1 VAPDPGRLSAAD
13 RARLRRARKRA
24 GLVRGE
30 NAAQKAGREEDGSYS
45 RPGNTVRD
53 AETGKVRRDY
63 LHPKRPASPASKR
76 ISQKYQSAWEAPVRG
91 ESAKEKARVGVQG
104 RVRDDFERLQYGKM
118 GPTEFARSVRK
129 SLSPSETRDFERY
142 AAVRSD
148 QVQDQINPW
157 RKTDEMIGMVTGVKP
172 SDAFW
177 SVTHPVDRVTGRT
190 RRGMKRSETFEGGWE
205 PKDGGGAG
213 FGGFGLGRLGG
224 KAVSKAV
231 EPAAKSPEAQRV
243 MDALPG
249 AKKARKA
256 QEAGYHEAR
265 VKGAA
270 AIQEAMKKG
279 GLEGHEA
286 AKAALRGELPKLK
299 YGALEELDQTAAER
313 LFKDIQNHPDLKP
326 YDKVHTVEALRR
338 MIGEGRVP
346 TAGEMK
352 QFERVFGPDVAG
364 QIKDSAGFWRKAK
377 EAGVEILNVPRALKA
392 TLDLS
397 APFRQGLVL
406 GARHPVMFAKNLKPM
421 VQAWKSESVYDDVM
435 AEIADRPSFDM
446 MRQSGVHFTD
456 LGHVDTR
463 EEAFMSNL
471 AEKIPVLGPQG
482 VRRSSRAYTAFLN
495 KFRADAFDNYIRVA
509 EQDGRQLAAH
519 ERRDIA
525 NWVNTAT
532 GRGQWKA
539 VEGAMV
545 PATMVLFS
553 PRLLLSRLQLLN
565 PVYYAQLSPVARKE
579 AVRGMTQLAGAVTL
593 TLSMAKMAGAEVNMD
608 PRNTDFG
615 KIKFGD
621 TRVDIL
627 GGLQQP
633 FVAAYRIA
641 KGESVSS
648 TTGVEQEADRGL
660 IARNFIGNKL
670 APVPGYGRMWLND
683 ENFAGDEFNPYKEA
697 ARLHIPIG
705 VENTYEGFKDSP
717 EAGIASATLGS
728 IGFGVSTYDG
738 DPAKTAEAKRKAA
751 LAKRGPAHVRRH
763 EDDMAKLKAEAKRRG
778 VDVPQEAVKA
788 SRRIRDLDMQLR
800 RAEKKGPVTYKQ
812 RAELTK
818 AVFLK
823 VFPHRRSVVEQR
835 FGETGGDMARWEK
848 LYRLMRSDL
857 RAPYSDLLNSIP
869 D

>member
-1 VAPDPGRLSAAD
+1 
-13 RARLRRARKRA
+13 
-24 GLVRGE
+24 
-30 NAAQKAGREEDGSYS
+30 
-45 RPGNTVRD
+45 
-53 AETGKVRRDY
+53 
-63 LHPKRPASPASKR
+63 
-76 ISQKYQSAWEAPVRG
+76 
-91 ESAKEKARVGVQG
+91 
-104 RVRDDFERLQYGKM
+104 
-118 GPTEFARSVRK
+118 
-129 SLSPSETRDFERY
+129 
-142 AAVRSD
+142 
-148 QVQDQINPW
+148 
-157 RKTDEMIGMVTGVKP
+157 
-172 SDAFW
+172 
-177 SVTHPVDRVTGRT
+177 
-190 RRGMKRSETFEGGWE
+190 
-205 PKDGGGAG
+205 
-213 FGGFGLGRLGG
+213 
-224 KAVSKAV
+224 
-231 EPAAKSPEAQRV
+231 
-243 MDALPG
+243 
-249 AKKARKA
+249 
-256 QEAGYHEAR
+256 
-265 VKGAA
+265 
-270 AIQEAMKKG
+270 
-279 GLEGHEA
+279 
-286 AKAALRGELPKLK
+286 
-299 YGALEELDQTAAER
+299 
-313 LFKDIQNHPDLKP
+313 
-326 YDKVHTVEALRR
+326 
-338 MIGEGRVP
+338 
-346 TAGEMK
+346 
-352 QFERVFGPDVAG
+352 
-364 QIKDSAGFWRKAK
+364 
-377 EAGVEILNVPRALKA
+377 
-392 TLDLS
+392 
-397 APFRQGLVL
+397 
-406 GARHPVMFAKNLKPM
+406 MFAKNLKPM

-593 TLSMAKMAGAEVNMD
+593 TLSIAKMAGAEVNMD

-621 TRVDIL
+621 TRIDIL

-648 TTGVEQEADRGL
+648 TTGVVQEADRGL
-660 IARNFIGNKL
+660 IARNFVGNKL

-697 ARLHIPIG
+697 ARLNIPIG

-717 EAGIASATLGS
+717 EAGITSATLGS

-738 DPAKTAEAKRKAA
+738 DPVKKAEAQRKAA

-763 EDDMAKLKAEAKRRG
+763 EDDMAKLKAEAKRSG
-778 VDVPQEAVKA
+778 VEVPQEAVKA

-800 RAEKKGPVTYKQ
+800 RAEKKGPVNYKQ

-835 FGETGGDMARWEK
+835 WGEAGGDMARWEK